1 MRITTENPFTIR
13 FFAGRGPTGAR
24 GLPAHKGL
32 TATRGL
38 TAARGPPAHECSP
51 PNEGLAMDARQ
62 GRIQA
67 AVRYEPSLAPDPPPS
82 LQRHQ
87 QAGRQQEQSELEQPG
102 QVEAGVGE

>member
-1 MRITTENPFTIR
+1 MRLTTENPFTIR

-32 TATRGL
+32 TAT
-38 TAARGPPAHECSP
+38 RGPPAHECSP

-67 AVRYEPSLAPDPPPS
+67 AVRYEPSLAPDPPPP
-82 LQRHQ
+82 LPHHQ
-87 QAGRQQEQSELEQPG
+87 QAGRQQEQSEFQQSS
-102 QVEAGVGE
+102 QVEAG